1 MKAKADRPASSEN
14 RRPDDETRS
23 PLEGADKPASFRVW
37 DRPTRIFHWLLAFLF
52 VLCYISGDR
61 GHFDIHLLAGQALTV
76 LVLTRI
82 LWGFLGSDS
91 ALFRNFLRP
100 PQEIVAY
107 LSTMFFRSQPDRA
120 IGHNPLGGLAVAAML
135 LLLMVHCALGIFA
148 ENVDGYASGPLAF
161 LIDYEKAQ
169 QIAKWHEETANAL
182 LVLVALHL
190 AAILFHLLYKRE
202 NLIPAMLTGRTAIE
216 RSAVGGIKNGDPIPS
231 LRFASELRALVLL
244 ILVAVSL
251 FGGFALAERF
261 L

>member
-1 MKAKADRPASSEN
+1 MKAKADRSSSIEVQDPDGEAPAPQE
-14 RRPDDETRS
+14 DAGE
-23 PLEGADKPASFRVW
+23 AASVRVW

-61 GHFDIHLLAGQALTV
+61 GYFEIHLLAGQILAV

-100 PQEIVAY
+100 PREIVAY
-107 LSTMFFRSQPDRA
+107 LSLMFFRSQPDRA
-120 IGHNPLGGLAVAAML
+120 IGHNPLGGLSVAVML
-135 LLLMVHCALGIFA
+135 ILLTVHCALGILA

-161 LIDYEKAQ
+161 LIDYERAQ
-169 QIAKWHEETANAL
+169 LAAMWHEETANAL

-190 AAILFHLLYKRE
+190 AAILFHLIYKRE
-202 NLIPAMLTGRTAIE
+202 NLILAMVTGRAEI
-216 RSAVGGIKNGDPIPS
+216 RHSAKSGARNDGPIPP
-231 LRFASELRALVLL
+231 LRFASELRALALL

-251 FGGFALAERF
+251 FGGFALAQRF